1 MVQEYKPE
9 DVGERIVENT
19 ELEKVL
25 FDVVYPLFG
34 FRKTGAIA
42 GRGGSKGSE
51 EELSCLVQ

>member
-1 MVQEYKPE
+1 VQRYIVEG
-9 DVGERIVENT
+9 VGERIVENT
-19 ELEKVL
+19 ELERVL

-42 GRGGSKGSE
+42 RRGEGKESE